1 MQDQFDWK
9 EVEPTEEDRERIE
22 REVMTR
28 SDGMIVMGLDSHA
41 MYERI
46 EFEGSASE
54 RWSLSSRLVMKDG
67 DDEPVAFVFT
77 AKVPYAPMSVE
88 QAKERWTTILSTYL
102 VSEWI
107 PEYFNADVTDVEVS
121 DED

>member
-1 MQDQFDWK
+1 MQDQFDWYK
-9 EVEPTEEDRERIE
+9 VKPTEEDRERIE

-28 SDGMIVMGLDSHA
+28 SDDMIVMGLDSHA
-41 MYERI
+41 MYEREEI
-46 EFEGSASE
+46 DGSVSE

-88 QAKERWTTILSTYL
+88 NAKERWTTILSTYL

-107 PEYFNADVTDVEVS
+107 PAYFQGDIINVEWP
-121 DED
+121 DDN